1 MYSLGQPAATLSPYI
16 ENYWFLQTGA
26 QAPFALS
33 VDVFVDARADLI
45 FNFGDPYTRTR
56 IGEPPRSYLDS
67 NLDAQR
73 SYPIKISQ
81 KGAMHVAGVR
91 FHTAGLAPFVTPP
104 VQRWNNRI
112 VPIAEVFGPSVGAVE
127 QELRAAG
134 ADLGAQARILDAFFL
149 GRLRTTP
156 GQQTL
161 HRLKSKIESAGGL
174 CRIDEL
180 CELGSIAIRQLDRLF
195 RDYVGFSPKTFAR
208 IVRFQNAL
216 LLLKGHPGCTL
227 ADVAAQCGYYDQSH
241 FVRECRT
248 FAGVVP
254 SAQVGYFPAGA
265 PADFSPN
272 LVQFLQDG
280 GTAPEGSSRSY
291 SKEPKR

>member
-1 MYSLGQPAATLSPYI
+1 MYLLSQPAATLSPYI
-16 ENYWFLQTGA
+16 EYYWFLQTGA
-26 QAPFALS
+26 QPTFELS

-56 IGEPPRSYLDS
+56 IGEPPRSYFDS

-73 SYPIKISQ
+73 SYPLKISQ
-81 KGAMHVAGVR
+81 RGAMHVAGVR

-104 VQRWNNRI
+104 VHRWNNRV
-112 VPIAEVFGPSVGAVE
+112 VPIAEVFGAGVRSIE
-127 QELRAAG
+127 QDLRAAG
-134 ADLGAQARILDAFFL
+134 NDLRAQTQILDAFFM
-149 GRLRTTP
+149 GRLHPTP
-156 GQQTL
+156 GYQTL
-161 HRLKSKIESAGGL
+161 HRLKAEIESEGGL
-174 CRIDEL
+174 VRIDKL

-195 RDYVGFSPKTFAR
+195 RDYMGFSPKNFSR

-216 LLLKGHPGCTL
+216 LLLKGDPGSTL
-227 ADVAAQCGYYDQSH
+227 ADVAVRCGYYDQSH

-265 PADFSPN
+265 PSDFSPN
-272 LVQFLQDG
+272 LVQFLQDA
-280 GTAPEGSSRSY
+280 GTSNGESSLHHSR
-291 SKEPKR
+291 ERKR